1 MENPKIFIAFLGKDS
16 IFGTVYSKMLIKMEK
31 YIPRLFTAPSQSF
44 FLFGPRGTGK
54 STYLRKHF
62 PDALWIDLLKPDEFR
77 RFSAQPERLI
87 ELVHANKNKKYI
99 VIDEIQKVPDLL
111 SAVYSLIGEKLN
123 RFFILTGSSARKLK
137 RSGVDLLAGRVLRK
151 TLHPFLLSELQD
163 YSFEKSLQ
171 NGLLPIIFASLT
183 PAEVLDTY
191 ISRYIQEEVQ
201 YEGLV
206 RNIGNFSRFLEAAS
220 FSHASILNISNVAR
234 ESQVERKVVENYL
247 GILEDILIAFRL
259 HVFTKKAKRKTVSHP
274 KFYFFDSGVF
284 QTLRPKGPLDQ
295 PREIS
300 GAALEGLVAQ
310 HLRAWNAYKNNPFE
324 LCYWRSRNGVEVD
337 FVLYGEQGIY
347 AVEVKNTNR
356 IRPEDLRS
364 LAEFQKDYPQSRA
377 VFLYR
382 GDEKRLINK
391 ILCLP
396 CENYLKQLSP
406 DQNVPF

>member
-1 MENPKIFIAFLGKDS
+1 LGKDS
-16 IFGTVYSKMLIKMEK
+16 VIGTVYSKMLIKMEK

-111 SAVYSLIGEKLN
+111 SAVHSLIGEKLN

-171 NGLLPIIFASLT
+171 NGLLPIIFASPT

-259 HVFTKKAKRKTVSHP
+259 HVFTKKQNGRLFHTPNFIFLMPV
-274 KFYFFDSGVF
+274 FFKHYG
-284 QTLRPKGPLDQ
+284 QKARW
-295 PREIS
+295 I
-300 GAALEGLVAQ
+300 
-310 HLRAWNAYKNNPFE
+310 NPGK
-324 LCYWRSRNGVEVD
+324 Y
-337 FVLYGEQGIY
+337 QG
-347 AVEVKNTNR
+347 
-356 IRPEDLRS
+356 
-364 LAEFQKDYPQSRA
+364 
-377 VFLYR
+377 
-382 GDEKRLINK
+382 
-391 ILCLP
+391 
-396 CENYLKQLSP
+396 
-406 DQNVPF
+406 